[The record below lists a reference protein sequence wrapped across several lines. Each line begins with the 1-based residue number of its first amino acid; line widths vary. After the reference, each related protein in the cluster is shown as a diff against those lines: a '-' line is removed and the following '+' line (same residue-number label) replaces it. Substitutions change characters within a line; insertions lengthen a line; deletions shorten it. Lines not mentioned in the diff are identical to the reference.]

1 MHIIAPLRVG
11 RGALFGT
18 AAVARPSLVF
28 WFLSSCVL
36 WHCSELRQSVI
47 RSAAQEAQPRPAPR
61 PRAHQHKFGRPSA
74 TCCGNGHL
82 DDRLIEIE
90 VCPRRI
96 ERRRI
101 EKKINFVCE

>member
-61 PRAHQHKFGRPSA
+61 PRAQHNREAFSNLLR
-74 TCCGNGHL
+74 NGHL
-82 DDRLIEIE
+82 DGWTTG
-90 VCPRRI
+90 
-96 ERRRI
+96 
-101 EKKINFVCE
+101 